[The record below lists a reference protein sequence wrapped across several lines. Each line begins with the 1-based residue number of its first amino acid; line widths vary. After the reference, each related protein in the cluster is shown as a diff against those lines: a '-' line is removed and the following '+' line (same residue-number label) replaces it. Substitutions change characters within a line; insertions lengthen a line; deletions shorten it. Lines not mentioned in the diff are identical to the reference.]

1 MHKITFLSSA
11 EEKLAAR
18 LDKPDGPIRAYA
30 LFAHCFTCSK
40 DIFAAGRI
48 AKTLKEHGIA
58 VLRFDFTGL
67 GASEGDF
74 ANTNF
79 TSNVADLISAADY
92 MRDKLQAPALLIGH
106 SLGGSA
112 VLAAAQHIS
121 EAKAVV
127 TIGSPADVGHVA
139 HNFKEDIE
147 TILREGEAD
156 ICLVGRPFKIKKQ
169 FLEDIESIKLEN
181 AVKSLKKAL
190 LVMHAPLDKTVGIES
205 AAQLFSWA
213 HHPKSYVSLDDAYHL
228 LSHKDDAEY
237 AGRLIASWAERYI

>member
-11 EEKLAAR
+11 QEKLAAR
-18 LDKPDGPIRAYA
+18 LDKPDGAIKAYA

-40 DIFAAGRI
+40 DVFAAGRI

-74 ANTNF
+74 SNTNF

-92 MRDKLQAPALLIGH
+92 MREHLQAPALLIGH

-112 VLAAAQHIS
+112 VLAAAQYIS

-139 HNFKEDIE
+139 HNFKKDIE
-147 TILREGEAD
+147 TIMREGEAD
-156 ICLVGRPFKIKKQ
+156 VCLVGRPFTIKKQ
-169 FLEDIESIKLEN
+169 FLDDIGSIKLEN
-181 AVKSLKKAL
+181 AVKTLKKAL
-190 LVMHAPLDKTVGIES
+190 LVMHAPLDRTVGIES
-205 AAQLFSWA
+205 AGQLFSWA
-213 HHPKSYVSLDDAYHL
+213 QHPKSYVSLDDADHL
-228 LSHKDDAEY
+228 LSRKEDAEY